1 MDDTPV
7 KTGSVARGMAKKLVL
22 IYPQS
27 QTPRPRSKGLAPL
40 D

>member
-1 MDDTPV
+1 MDDTLV
-7 KTGSVARGMAKKLVL
+7 KIGYVARGMAKKLVL
-22 IYPQS
+22 IHPQS